1 MTFYAVTDTNVILS
15 SILTANPLSPTI
27 GIIEAIGED
36 RLVPLYSDYLLDE
49 YKEVLDRSKFRIPD
63 IVRDNMMYL
72 FTQHGIRIQPSDVE
86 QALPDPNDAPIFM
99 IAMETR
105 NLDSYLVTGN
115 IKHFPA
121 VDYVVTP
128 RKMIEILY
136 GSNQFWNRTR
146 LGHCHW
152 DFFFPCA
159 LGSFGG
165 ASAARLAR
173 SSASI
178 ASMAL

>member
-1 MTFYAVTDTNVILS
+1 MTFYAVIDTNVILS

-115 IKHFPA
+115 INHFPA

-136 GSNQFWNRTR
+136 GSNHF
-146 LGHCHW
+146 
-152 DFFFPCA
+152 
-159 LGSFGG
+159 
-165 ASAARLAR
+165 
-173 SSASI
+173 
-178 ASMAL
+178 